1 LKERFLIP
9 ASSKES
15 LGNEALASYITG
27 AAKET
32 VKALGFS
39 PPPLWKRG
47 VGEVKKRILSQS
59 LKPHFLPRSASKCI
73 TY

>member
-9 ASSKES
+9 VSSKES

-39 PPPLWKRG
+39 PPLWKRG
-47 VGEVKKRILSQS
+47 GGGGQKENT
-59 LKPHFLPRSASKCI
+59 FTASKASLPAAFS
-73 TY
+73 